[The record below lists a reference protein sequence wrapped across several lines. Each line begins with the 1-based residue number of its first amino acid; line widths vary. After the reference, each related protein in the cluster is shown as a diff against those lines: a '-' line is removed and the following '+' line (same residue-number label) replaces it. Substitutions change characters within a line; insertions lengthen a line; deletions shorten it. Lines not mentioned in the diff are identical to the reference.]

1 MTKPKKKARTDMRTY
16 LHIVQLKFECHL
28 SNRQIALNL
37 NIGSSTVNDILVRF
51 KSLNLPWPLP
61 AHLALD
67 ELDKALMS
75 GRSYATN
82 RILPSWLSVDMAPA
96 KKGVAKQLLWQ

>member
-16 LHIVQLKFECHL
+16 LHIFQLKFERHL

-37 NIGSSTVNDILVRF
+37 NIGRSTVNDILVRF

-61 AHLALD
+61 ARNRSRLFIGIVEQVQLA
-67 ELDKALMS
+67 
-75 GRSYATN
+75 
-82 RILPSWLSVDMAPA
+82 
-96 KKGVAKQLLWQ
+96 